1 MLLPRCAWRLDADF
15 TADDGLRVVQVTA
28 PGSPCSVIF
37 GSKVTSTAPGS
48 AEGLHLVVDDI
59 EAARTELE
67 NRGVDV
73 SELFHDVGGVFH
85 HGGNEGRL
93 PGPEPQRTSY
103 RSSTPFSDLG
113 RNRWLLQEMTTR
125 VPGS

>member
-1 MLLPRCAWRLDADF
+1 MLLPRCARRLGADF
-15 TADDGLRVVQVTA
+15 TADDGLRVVQVTP

-48 AEGLHLVVDDI
+48 AEDLHLVVDDI
-59 EAARTELE
+59 EAARTELV

-85 HGGNEGRL
+85 DGGNEGRL
-93 PGPEPQRTSY
+93 SGPEPQ
-103 RSSTPFSDLG
+103 
-113 RNRWLLQEMTTR
+113 
-125 VPGS
+125 